1 MFANLWVT
9 YWRCLPLWT
18 GIRELGGGGG
28 VVPEIVGHLLALP
41 SMMTLKSEGYLRS
54 THLWNCLHGLSLG
67 VESFLPEVGVGV
79 LQRGSGSSCKL
90 PNLNVKVLHDLKSP
104 TLAHYLGSTSYNEAC
119 RISSSNTSRDWFEED
134 YLLD

>member
-18 GIRELGGGGG
+18 GIREFEGGG

-54 THLWNCLHGLSLG
+54 THLWNRLHGLSFG

-79 LQRGSGSSCKL
+79 LQRGSGSGRKL
-90 PNLNVKVLHDLKSP
+90 PNLNVKLLHDLKSP
-104 TLAHYLGSTSYNEAC
+104 TLAHCLGSTYSEAC